1 MKDIA
6 RRCGVSV
13 ATVSKALND
22 QPDIGAE
29 TRDRICRTAEE
40 MGYMA
45 NAAARALKTNRT
57 YNIGVLL
64 VDMRHSGLA
73 HEFFS
78 AVLDSLRVE
87 AEKCGY
93 DITFINSNLGD
104 RPCSYLQHCL
114 YRGVD
119 GVVIASAD
127 FHDPMVLELVDSE
140 LPVVTIDHV
149 FNNRIAV
156 MSDNVNGAEALV
168 RCAAAKGHRRIAFI
182 HGELTAVTEHRL
194 IGFHRACDELGIVVP
209 DEYVRESPYHD
220 TETCYRICRELLSLP
235 ERPDCIL
242 FPDDYSYI
250 GGMNAIRDAGL
261 RIPEDVSTMG
271 YDGINLSRVIS
282 PKLTTYRQNTGELG
296 RMAVAKLIEL
306 IEKPKTALLDRVI
319 VSGELQEGE
328 SVSQM
333 S

>member
-13 ATVSKALND
+13 ATVSKALNR
-22 QPDIGAE
+22 QPDVGAQ
-29 TRDRICRTAEE
+29 TRDLVIRAAEE

-45 NAAARALKTNRT
+45 NASARALKTNRT
-57 YNIGVLL
+57 YNIGVLF
-64 VDMRHSGLA
+64 VDQRSSGLA

-78 AVLDSLRVE
+78 AVLDGLRVE
-87 AEKCGY
+87 AERNGY

-119 GVVIASAD
+119 GVVIASAN
-127 FHDPMVLELVDSE
+127 FHDPMVTELVDSE
-140 LPVVTIDHV
+140 LPLVTIDHV

-156 MSDNVNGAEALV
+156 LSDNVQGTEALV

-194 IGFHRACDELGIVVP
+194 IGFYRACGELGISVP
-209 DEYVRESPYHD
+209 DSFVRESAYHD
-220 TETCYRICRELLSLP
+220 ADGCARVCSELIKLDP
-235 ERPDCIL
+235 RPDCIL

-250 GGMNAIRDAGL
+250 GGMNAIREAGL
-261 RIPEDVSTMG
+261 RIPEDVSVMG
-271 YDGINLSRVIS
+271 YDGINLSRVIN
-282 PKLTTYRQNTGELG
+282 PRLTTYRQDTGG
-296 RMAVAKLIEL
+296 MGKAAASKLIEL
-306 IEKPKTALLDRVI
+306 IEQPKTALLDRVI
-319 VSGELQEGE
+319 IPGELQVGE
-328 SVSQM
+328 SVSQL
-333 S
+333 